1 MEFYKALNYW
11 VFGGFDG
18 VKTPYEL
25 IDFVKEQGLDGAELT
40 VGDALKIDIT
50 EAECKKIRDYAA
62 AKSIGL
68 RSLATGFYWGKSLGT
83 DDEAVR
89 AEALEFTRKY
99 LQIGNWIG
107 AEVIL
112 AVPGATCVKWD
123 PSVPVVPYKTVW
135 NKSIESLK
143 ELLPLAEK
151 LNVTIALEN
160 VWNRFLLSPMEWK
173 LYLDQFDSP
182 NIGIYFDMANGLI
195 YAPAEDFVS
204 ILGKR
209 IKAIHIK
216 NWTGEDS
223 GGGLHG
229 FGDDIAV
236 GEVNFPALLDELKKL
251 NYSGPISAEMIPF
264 CRLPDLVLP
273 DHELAVATAKR
284 VKEILG

>member
-1 MEFYKALNYW
+1 
-11 VFGGFDG
+11 
-18 VKTPYEL
+18 
-25 IDFVKEQGLDGAELT
+25 
-40 VGDALKIDIT
+40 
-50 EAECKKIRDYAA
+50 
-62 AKSIGL
+62 
-68 RSLATGFYWGKSLGT
+68 
-83 DDEAVR
+83 
-89 AEALEFTRKY
+89 
-99 LQIGNWIG
+99 
-107 AEVIL
+107 VIL